1 MKIALDA
8 FGGDNA
14 PQAIIE
20 GAINAVNEEP
30 PPGINE
36 LNITLVGNKLEIEK
50 HLKEKLPDS
59 IDVLNIRRKPDL
71 TNQNPHADGDDKNSA
86 IRTALRLHKAGRFD
100 AVVSAGNTGAQVIAS
115 FTELEK
121 IPGITRLAVGAFL
134 PTVEGYC
141 FLLDVG
147 ASFVASPH
155 HLVQFAAM
163 GHVYVHELLEIDEP
177 RIGVLN
183 TGKEDSIGE
192 RNAVEAHALLS
203 ESGFNFTG
211 FVEGRD
217 LPMGVADVVVTNGFV
232 GNVLLKFMEGF
243 PALLRKMTPTDST
256 GYLKSI
262 LKKLDYQK
270 YGGELLL
277 GVKGI
282 SIICHG
288 SSTAQSITASI
299 MRAARLNRLKI
310 YEKLETFLEHKFD
323 SYFSRVKY
331 LRSFRRTFKL
341 PYRFRFG
348 ESSKT

>member
-14 PQAIIE
+14 PHVTIE

-30 PPGINE
+30 RPEIE
-36 LNITLVGNKLEIEK
+36 KLNITLVGNRLEIEK

-59 IDVLNIRRKPDL
+59 IDVLNIRRKPNRR
-71 TNQNPHADGDDKNSA
+71 NQKPHDDGYDKNSA
-86 IRTALRLHKAGRFD
+86 IRTALRLHKAGEFD

-115 FTELEK
+115 LMELEK
-121 IPGITRLAVGAFL
+121 IPGITRPAVGSFL
-134 PTVEGYC
+134 PTAEGPC

-155 HLVQFAAM
+155 HLVQFATM
-163 GHVYVHELLEIDEP
+163 GHVYVHELLGMDEP

-203 ESGFNFTG
+203 DSRFNFIG

-217 LPMGVADVVVTNGFV
+217 LPRGVADVIVTNGFV

-243 PALLRKMTPTDST
+243 PALLRKMMPSGSSDS
-256 GYLKSI
+256 LKSI
-262 LKKLDYQK
+262 LKELDYQR

-277 GVKGI
+277 GVRGI

-288 SSTAQSITASI
+288 SSTTQSITASI
-299 MRAARLNRLKI
+299 LRAAHLSRLKI
-310 YEKLETFLEHKFD
+310 YEKLETFLEQEFA
-323 SYFSRVKY
+323 
-331 LRSFRRTFKL
+331 
-341 PYRFRFG
+341 
-348 ESSKT
+348 SSLSQK

>member
-30 PPGINE
+30 PPEIDK
-36 LNITLVGNKLEIEK
+36 LNITLVGNRLEIEK

-59 IDVLNIRRKPDL
+59 INVLDIPLKTDSND
-71 TNQNPHADGDDKNSA
+71 QDPHADGDDKDSA
-86 IRTALRLHKAGRFD
+86 IRTALRLHKAGKFD

-115 FTELEK
+115 LMELEK
-121 IPGITRLAVGAFL
+121 IPGITRPAVGSFL
-134 PTVEGYC
+134 PTAGGQC

-147 ASFVASPH
+147 ASLVASPH
-155 HLVQFAAM
+155 HLVQFATM
-163 GHVYVHELLEIDEP
+163 GHVYVHQMLGINEP

-192 RNAVEAHALLS
+192 RNAVEAHALLA

-217 LPMGVADVVVTNGFV
+217 LPLGVADVVVTNGFV

-243 PALLRKMTPTDST
+243 PALLRKLSSTESIDS
-256 GYLKSI
+256 LKSI
-262 LKKLDYQK
+262 LKELDYQQF
-270 YGGELLL
+270 GGEPLL
-277 GVKGI
+277 GVRGI

-288 SSTAQSITASI
+288 SSSAQSITASI
-299 MRAARLNRLKI
+299 LRAARMSKLKI
-310 YEKLETFLEHKFD
+310 YEKLDTFLAHKFD

-331 LRSFRRTFKL
+331 LRSFRRTFRL
-341 PYRFRFG
+341 PGRFARG
-348 ESSKT
+348 DSTKT